1 MMEKDYMIE
10 SFKEK
15 ETGMGGEKENLD
27 LEQAVEN
34 KLKERQKERLQEAKD
49 LDLIEN
55 VMIRMVTTQMSFTSM
70 MQGLENGDYVIPGFQ
85 RMYRWTEEQV
95 EELAISLVRGMPI
108 PPIYGYRNKEQQFV
122 ILDGQ

>member
-55 VMIRMVTTQMSFTSM
+55 VMIRMVTTQMSFASM
-70 MQGLENGDYVIPGFQ
+70 MQGLENGYYVIPGFQ
-85 RMYRWTEEQV
+85 
-95 EELAISLVRGMPI
+95 
-108 PPIYGYRNKEQQFV
+108 
-122 ILDGQ
+122 